1 MTARNNNNNNN
12 NSNNNVSARVVL
24 LPLLLMAGSSSHLN
38 TADAFQQPTTSIVSP
53 GISTRT
59 GSHLQAVPL
68 LHDISL
74 STADPQELSTHAQA
88 LHGFLQQQQHVHAAT
103 NLFLSDAA
111 TATLDAT
118 ASSNPLEALG
128 EAIQNTDTVQAF
140 ESFEADQVALA
151 ADEGWWKAYL
161 NIFKTT
167 IEFVHSGIDGP
178 IHALGWQGG
187 TWGFSIA
194 FFTAGVRSLLVPL
207 SFQQSRS
214 AELLKALK
222 PYVDEINTKFKDQ
235 ENRKNQLVG
244 KLYEDAN
251 QNPLSGC
258 FLSLLQLPI
267 FLGLYRG
274 VRLLAMDGKLDEP
287 FLWIPSLEGPV
298 TAETD
303 YRGLDWLTQGWTQ
316 VDGLWTPSLGW
327 ATTLAFCIMP
337 VVLVLGQ
344 KLTMEAL
351 APPDQDDDSM
361 DDEAKKQMESTKNAL
376 KFLPL
381 LIGFFSLQVPAGLTI
396 YWFTSNGFTLTQSL
410 VVRKY
415 YEQNPPK
422 IELPEYWDALSED
435 EEKMTP
441 EERRAAA
448 KAGMARGPSLDDW
461 VTTSNFHTVVE
472 RDNDTLRLD
481 SESWKN
487 LLKSSSE
494 EDGIKLVVPA
504 EFQSWVEAP
513 LLLNGSSDQAEAVE
527 AEVEAV
533 PQP

>member
-1 MTARNNNNNNN
+1 MNARNNLDNTR
-12 NSNNNVSARVVL
+12 SARVL
-24 LPLLLMAGSSSHLN
+24 LPLLLIAGSRLN
-38 TADAFQQPTTSIVSP
+38 NADAFQPS
-53 GISTRT
+53 STRACT
-59 GSHLQAVPL
+59 LPSTTASSSNSQLQAVPP
-68 LHDISL
+68 LHELSATTSL
-74 STADPQELSTHAQA
+74 DPQELSTHAHA
-88 LHGFLQQQQHVHAAT
+88 LHGFLQHHST
-103 NLFLSDAA
+103 NMFLSDAA
-111 TATLDAT
+111 AATLDSVT
-118 ASSNPLEALG
+118 SSNPLEGIEGVLQNSETAL
-128 EAIQNTDTVQAF
+128 EN
-140 ESFEADQVALA
+140 FEATEAALV

-178 IHALGWQGG
+178 VHSLGWEGG

-194 FFTAGVRSLLVPL
+194 IFTAGVRSLLVPL
-207 SFQQSRS
+207 SFQQSRTT
-214 AELLKALK
+214 ELTKALK
-222 PYVDEINTKFKDQ
+222 PYVDEINTKFKDN

-258 FLSLLQLPI
+258 LLSLLQLPI

-274 VRLLAMDGKLDEP
+274 VRLLALDGKLDEP
-287 FLWIPSLEGPV
+287 FLWIPSLQGPV

-303 YRGLDWLTQGWTQ
+303 FRGLDWLTKGWTEI
-316 VDGLWTPSLGW
+316 DGLWTPSLGW
-327 ATTLAFCIMP
+327 ETTLAFCIMP

-351 APPDQDDDSM
+351 APPEQPDDTM
-361 DDEAKKQMESTKNAL
+361 DAEAKESLERTKTVL

-396 YWFTSNGFTLTQSL
+396 YWFTSNFFTLSQAL

-435 EEKMTP
+435 EEQMTP

-448 KAGMARGPSLDDW
+448 KAGVAKGPSLDDW
-461 VTTSNFHTVVE
+461 VTNSKFHTVVE
-472 RDNDTLRLD
+472 RDTKSLRLD
-481 SESWKN
+481 SASWKK
-487 LLKSSSE
+487 LE
-494 EDGIKLVVPA
+494 GKLVVPA
-504 EFQSWVEAP
+504 EFQSWVGEP
-513 LLLNGSSDQAEAVE
+513 VNGSSSGDSPVEATKEAEAQ
-527 AEVEAV
+527 
-533 PQP
+533 PQA

>member
-1 MTARNNNNNNN
+1 META
-12 NSNNNVSARVVL
+12 
-24 LPLLLMAGSSSHLN
+24 
-38 TADAFQQPTTSIVSP
+38 
-53 GISTRT
+53 
-59 GSHLQAVPL
+59 
-68 LHDISL
+68 
-74 STADPQELSTHAQA
+74 
-88 LHGFLQQQQHVHAAT
+88 
-103 NLFLSDAA
+103 
-111 TATLDAT
+111 
-118 ASSNPLEALG
+118 LE
-128 EAIQNTDTVQAF
+128 N
-140 ESFEADQVALA
+140 FEATEAGIA

-161 NIFKTT
+161 NVFKTT

-178 IHALGWQGG
+178 IHSLGWQGG

-194 FFTAGVRSLLVPL
+194 LFTAGVRSLLVPL
-207 SFQQSRS
+207 SFQQSRTT
-214 AELLKALK
+214 ELTKALK
-222 PYVDEINTKFKDQ
+222 PYVDEINTKFKDN
-235 ENRKNQLVG
+235 ESRKNQLVG
-244 KLYEDAN
+244 KLYEDAD

-327 ATTLAFCIMP
+327 ETTLAFCIMP

-351 APPDQDDDSM
+351 APPDQPDETM
-361 DDEAKKQMESTKNAL
+361 DAEAKESMERTKTVL

-396 YWFTSNGFTLTQSL
+396 YWFTSNFFTLSQSL
-410 VVRKY
+410 IVRKY

-435 EEKMTP
+435 EETMTP

-448 KAGMARGPSLDDW
+448 KAGVAKGPSLDDW
-461 VTTSNFHTVVE
+461 VTNSKFHTVVE
-472 RDNDTLRLD
+472 RDTNTLRLD
-481 SESWKN
+481 SESWKK
-487 LLKSSSE
+487 LE
-494 EDGIKLVVPA
+494 GGGGKLVVPP
-504 EFQSWVEAP
+504 EFEAWLGEP
-513 LLLNGSSDQAEAVE
+513 VNGSSDSPGVE
-527 AEVEAV
+527 AAKEAEAV
-533 PQP
+533 PQA